1 MKMTAVKKLSAVLL
15 CFIMMFVM
23 GTNVFAETVQDRLE
37 QSLGD
42 ASEQFESADPEEQEE
57 MQDAFSSLLENAGLA
72 DFIEMTCDTSR
83 SLWTKFKNIFK

>member
-37 QSLGD
+37 QSS
-42 ASEQFESADPEEQEE
+42 APRVESIHQKIPFILILTFLD
-57 MQDAFSSLLENAGLA
+57 GLPA
-72 DFIEMTCDTSR
+72 
-83 SLWTKFKNIFK
+83 